1 MQIIIAIDPGASGAI
16 AWCKTGDSTAHVVPM
31 PETRRDTIDA
41 LKQIAEQKENGDN
54 IVCYHEKIN
63 PFIPDGGASQMFAF
77 GANVERCGCII
88 ETLGI
93 RLIEIAPKK
102 WQGELGLGKSNRI
115 RGPKKG
121 EATNDEIKA
130 AKSVNAREKTAWKNK
145 LKAEAQ
151 RRFPDL
157 RVTLKTCDALL
168 ILDVARKL
176 QPNPCVLPPAAPAGR
191 EQRVVG
197 HSESKGGE
205 H

>member
-1 MQIIIAIDPGASGAI
+1 
-16 AWCKTGDSTAHVVPM
+16 
-31 PETRRDTIDA
+31 
-41 LKQIAEQKENGDN
+41 
-54 IVCYHEKIN
+54 
-63 PFIPDGGASQMFAF
+63 MFAF

-115 RGPKKG
+115 RVPKKG

-130 AKSVNAREKTAWKNK
+130 AKSFNAREKIAWKNK
-145 LKAEAQ
+145 LKSEAQ

-168 ILDVARKL
+168 ILEVARKL
-176 QPNPCVLPPAAPAGR
+176 QTNTGINRSREAASG
-191 EQRVVG
+191 
-197 HSESKGGE
+197 
-205 H
+205 